1 MFYDWTLILI
11 LPGLIFGLIAQARVK
26 SAFNHASRVFS
37 HRGYTADDIARRLLQ
52 RHGAPNVAVTATK
65 GMLSDH
71 YSPSQK
77 TLALSENVYGQSS
90 LAAIGVAAH
99 EAGHAIQDAEGYSF
113 LRFRTAIVPVVSIG
127 SNLSPII
134 FMLGLILSMD
144 PLVNVGIILFALTV
158 VFSLI
163 TLPVEFNASK
173 RAKKLLLAD
182 GYLDSQEIKYVD
194 KVLDAAALTYVAS
207 LVSAVLQ
214 LLRLILISNSR
225 RRNN

>member
-1 MFYDWTLILI
+1 MFYDWTLILLI
-11 LPGLIFGLIAQARVK
+11 PGLIFGLIAQARVK
-26 SAFNHASRVFS
+26 STFSSSSQIRSRS
-37 HRGYTADDIARRLLQ
+37 GYTADDIARRLLQ
-52 RHGAPNVAVTATK
+52 RHGAPNVSVTPTQ

-71 YSPSQK
+71 YNPSKK
-77 TLALSENVYGQSS
+77 TLALSETVYGQDN

-99 EAGHAIQDAEGYSF
+99 EAGHALQDAEGYSF
-113 LRFRTAIVPVVSIG
+113 LKLRSALVPVVNIG

-134 FMLGLILSMD
+134 FMAGLIFSIK
-144 PLVNVGIILFALTV
+144 PLTTVGIVLFALTV

-173 RAKKLLLAD
+173 RAKAMLLYD
-182 GYLDSQEIKYVD
+182 GYLDDQEIKYVD

-214 LLRLILISNSR
+214 LLRLILISR
-225 RRNN
+225 RRND